1 MAVSQDV
8 FNLLKG
14 EFKDNVKVSKIS
26 ESIKG
31 KVITI
36 YGEND
41 TGKSTQAANF
51 PNPVFIPLEKGL
63 NAISGAMVLPVTCW
77 SDLNNH
83 VRKLT
88 GKKFKQALKDP
99 NMVMTVIIDG
109 LENAGKYI
117 KKFLCEK
124 YQVDVIGDAR
134 NGFGAWEE
142 YANMMWS
149 LVDRL
154 TSIGYTVVFIGHPVL
169 GEDGRFTLNGDS
181 RVIKPILDNSDITVY
196 LQSNGVDS
204 EDNYI
209 PSTAYLSATSKYFA
223 RTRFKYMERTIK
235 EFTADNLI
243 ETMKIGIRKQNE
255 IEGNE
260 SVDFEEQQDVYKV
273 DETFED
279 VKNEIAEIFKKIQES
294 DNEDLID
301 GYMDITGSILGEGV
315 KISEVK
321 PKHLD
326 LLKSVRNELVEM
338 MEEFEDEE

>member
-26 ESIKG
+26 ESLKG
-31 KVITI
+31 KIITI
-36 YGEND
+36 YGNNS

-124 YQVDVIGDAR
+124 YQVDTVGEAR
-134 NGFGAWEE
+134 NGYGAWEE
-142 YANMMWS
+142 YDNLMWN
-149 LVDRL
+149 LVDKL
-154 TSIGYTVVFIGHPVL
+154 TSVGYTVVFIGHPKPDKNGKFSL
-169 GEDGRFTLNGDS
+169 AGDS
-181 RVIKPILDNSDITVY
+181 RVIKPILDNSDMTVF
-196 LQSNGVDS
+196 LESNGI
-204 EDNYI
+204 DNEGNCI
-209 PSTAYLSATSKYFA
+209 PSSGYLVETSDFFA
-223 RTRFKYMERTIK
+223 RTRFRYMDTYIEK
-235 EFTADNLI
+235 FTADNLI
-243 ETMKIGIRKQNE
+243 ETMKVGIRKQNE

-279 VKNEIAEIFKKIQES
+279 VKDEIAEIFKKIQES

-321 PKHLD
+321 PKQFD